1 MQRFLLLITLFA
13 TLVLGQQS
21 AFDRGVR
28 LYNQGE
34 YWQALVQF
42 SALANQTEAQ
52 NPQLTASLLMRM
64 KCYAKLE
71 AYQRTMLLAREFQRK
86 YPDSRYL
93 VDVSFLLGEIYSN
106 QGDFTEAAWNYA
118 QSRMF
123 SERKNL
129 TEEADRRTR
138 HLVLN
143 LVPLDELSR
152 LYTRDIG
159 PVGQFLNL
167 LSVER
172 LRREGKSVE
181 ATDLMFNLRPYLK
194 KDWLVKEAI
203 GMDWKLSYD
212 KPQTI
217 VLGVML
223 PLSGSLSEVGTQIL
237 AGLRYA
243 AMTYSDS
250 VQVAVELD
258 VRDNGASLGSS
269 IEIARDFAEN
279 PRLIATIGPLIS
291 DNVKAVAAV
300 LDGTGKILLTPT
312 ATENDLVEF
321 SDLLYQYQPNRAI
334 RGAALAAYAVNTLGL
349 HTFAVIAPT
358 DAYGRE
364 LTDSFTKKVDD
375 LGGQVLYEGWYA
387 GDPTDLSFHF
397 TNLRSIGFRRLLEQV
412 AADTDSVH
420 QAEYRRLLRPVVPD
434 SGRFAPRVTASDSL
448 KVKLPTID
456 GLYMPIHQGH
466 VYVSSQVAF
475 YNLTT
480 YILGDENWADP
491 DNLTK
496 NYRYVPRLAFASSTT
511 IDSTLLN
518 QSDIQDFYSRRYDR
532 EPTNYDYL
540 GYDAGSLLLEGLTQA
555 RFNPVV
561 LVGVLK
567 TMGTHRGIISQVKFG
582 GSSPRQN
589 QSVFIMEYDNQAR
602 ELEQAGFY
610 DQFGFHPESMV
621 LPAMMPMDS
630 TGTDS
635 IHVDEVVN
643 D

>member
-1 MQRFLLLITLFA
+1 MRRIVLLISLLA
-13 TLVLGQQS
+13 TVVLGQQS

-42 SALANQTEAQ
+42 SALANQTAEQ

-71 AYQRTMLLAREFQRK
+71 AYQRTILLARDFQRK
-86 YPDSRYL
+86 YPVSRYQ
-93 VDVSFLLGEIYSN
+93 VDVNFLLGEVYSN
-106 QGDFTEAAWNYA
+106 RGDYTEAAWHYA
-118 QSRMF
+118 QARIL

-129 TEEADRRTR
+129 TDEAARRTR

-143 LVPLDELSR
+143 LVPLEELSR
-152 LYTRDIG
+152 LYSRDLG
-159 PVGQFLNL
+159 PVGQFLGL

-172 LRREGKSVE
+172 LQREGQTT
-181 ATDLMFNLRPYLK
+181 AAADLMFNLRPYFK
-194 KDWLVKEAI
+194 IDWLVKEA
-203 GMDWKLSYD
+203 MRLDWQLSND
-212 KPQTI
+212 KAETI

-223 PLSGSLSEVGTQIL
+223 PLSGALSEVGNQIL
-237 AGLRYA
+237 TGLRYA
-243 AMTYSDS
+243 VMTYADS
-250 VQVAVELD
+250 VQIAVELD
-258 VRDNGASLGSS
+258 VRDNGASLGRS
-269 IEIARDFAEN
+269 IEIAREFADN
-279 PRLIATIGPLIS
+279 PRMIAAVGPLIS
-291 DNVKAVAAV
+291 DNVKAVAAL
-300 LDGTGKILLTPT
+300 LDGSGKVVLTPT

-321 SDLLYQYQPNRAI
+321 SDLLYQYQPNRSI

-375 LGGQVLYEGWYA
+375 LGGQVLYEGWYT
-387 GDPTDLSFHF
+387 GEPTDLSFHF

-412 AADTDSVH
+412 ATDTDSVH
-420 QAEYRRLLRPVVPD
+420 QAEYRRLLRPVIPD
-434 SGRFAPRVTASDSL
+434 SGRFAPRITASDSL

-456 GLYMPIHQGH
+456 ALYMPIHQGH

-480 YILGDENWADP
+480 YILGDENWADK
-491 DNLTK
+491 DNLNK
-496 NYRYVPRLAFASSTT
+496 NYRYVPRLAFASSAT
-511 IDSTLLN
+511 IDSTKLD
-518 QSDIQDFYSRRYDR
+518 QSDIHNYYTRRYDR
-532 EPTNYDYL
+532 DPTNYDYL
-540 GYDAGSLLLEGLTQA
+540 GYDAASLLLEGLTQA

-561 LVGVLK
+561 LGEVLK

-582 GSSPRQN
+582 GNSPRQN

-610 DQFGFHPESMV
+610 DQFGFHPKAMI
-621 LPAMMPMDS
+621 LPDLMSLDTA
-630 TGTDS
+630 GTDS
-635 IHVDEVVN
+635 FKVDGVVN